1 VAAAWRRAWDKVI
14 PFFAFPPEVR
24 KVIYTTNA
32 IESVNARLR
41 KTIKTRG
48 HFPSDDAAT
57 KLICLALRNIT
68 ADWGR
73 PANTWKTAMNQF
85 AILAGCERS
94 FAATPRQPSPSDE
107 VSSRGPAGTCADRA
121 QTDLSSPPAVRQRP

>member
-1 VAAAWRRAWDKVI
+1 MVAAWRRAWDKVI

-48 HFPSDDAAT
+48 HFPSEDAAA
-57 KLICLALRNIT
+57 KLIWLALRNIT
-68 ADWGR
+68 ADWSR
-73 PANTWKTAMNQF
+73 AAKEWKLAMNQF
-85 AILAGCERS
+85 AILFEERFTQVAHGAGR
-94 FAATPRQPSPSDE
+94 
-107 VSSRGPAGTCADRA
+107 
-121 QTDLSSPPAVRQRP
+121 